1 MIYTIETMLRKGFH
15 DRHGEHVR
23 QDILDSGITNAPKV
37 RSSQLYRI
45 EGALTR
51 PELEAIAAR
60 LLTDPVT
67 DTYRITGG
75 ESAPKKSSGGK
86 RHDIEVWLKHGVTD
100 TVADSVAK
108 AVRDLGID
116 TAIKVKAGH
125 KFVFEG
131 VVTVQAVR
139 RIAERQLVNP
149 MVQEY
154 TIQ

>member
-1 MIYTIETMLRKGFH
+1 MIYTIETMLRKGFR

-23 QDILDSGITNAPKV
+23 QDILDSGIANAPKV
-37 RSSQLYRI
+37 RYSQLYRI
-45 EGALTR
+45 EGDLTR
-51 PELEAIAAR
+51 QELEAIAAR

-67 DTYRITGG
+67 DSYLIAGG
-75 ESAPKKSSGGK
+75 ERVPKKAGGGK

-100 TVADSVAK
+100 TVAESVVK

-116 TAIKVKAGH
+116 KDLKVKTGH

-131 VVTVQAVR
+131 TVTAQAVR
-139 RIAERQLVNP
+139 QIAERQLVNP

-154 TIQ
+154 IIQ